1 KGVRDVA
8 TDLFPPFAHGY
19 RRFPFLFVG
28 GGVVSLSGC
37 LTHPSIADSRYTAP
51 YSVAA
56 MRYSSGHFMPAS
68 HAARMADRSKSAVT
82 GCPRVDAR
90 VHDLHRHLIGL
101 FPSLLPV
108 I

>member
-37 LTHPSIADSRYTAP
+37 LTHPSIADSRNTAP

-56 MRYSSGHFMPAS
+56 MRYTSGHFMPAS
-68 HAARMADRSKSAVT
+68 RAARMAERSMSTFTLAYS
-82 GCPRVDAR
+82 RVDMGASR
-90 VHDLHRHLIGL
+90 CM
-101 FPSLLPV
+101 PSSR
-108 I
+108 